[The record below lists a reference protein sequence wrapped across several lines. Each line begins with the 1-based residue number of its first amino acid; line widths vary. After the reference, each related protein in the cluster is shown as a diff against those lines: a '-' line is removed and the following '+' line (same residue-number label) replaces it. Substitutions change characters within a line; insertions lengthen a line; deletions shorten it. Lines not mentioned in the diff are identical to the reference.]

1 MRPRRFGLACLS
13 MGQAHGWRLRRS
25 AGRAAGGWVG
35 GRRGR
40 GQMEGASR
48 GRLGAGGS
56 GSGGSGGLSWVGGH
70 TDGQAGT
77 LTYNAV
83 LLNRCSEFRP
93 SG

>member
-1 MRPRRFGLACLS
+1 MRPRRFGLAYLS

-35 GRRGR
+35 ERRGR

-56 GSGGSGGLSWVGGH
+56 GSVGFGRV
-70 TDGQAGT
+70 GRIG
-77 LTYNAV
+77 
-83 LLNRCSEFRP
+83 
-93 SG
+93 